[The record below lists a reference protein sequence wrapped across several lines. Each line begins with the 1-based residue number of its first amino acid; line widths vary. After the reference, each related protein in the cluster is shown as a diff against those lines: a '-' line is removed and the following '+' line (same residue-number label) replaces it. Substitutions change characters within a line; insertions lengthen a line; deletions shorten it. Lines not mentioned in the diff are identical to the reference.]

1 MGRNARQSQE
11 SGQRSVLCR
20 GRLNVSVDKVFLSPQ
35 LLQIV
40 EAGRFTEEETL
51 NLIAFIQAVGKIDD
65 GLDDGIIIFV
75 RGDTADK

>member
-1 MGRNARQSQE
+1 M
-11 SGQRSVLCR
+11 SV
-20 GRLNVSVDKVFLSPQ
+20 NKVFLSPQ

-51 NLIAFIQAVGKIDD
+51 NLIAFVQAVGKIDD
-65 GLDDGIIIFV
+65 GLDDGGIIFF

>member
-1 MGRNARQSQE
+1 M
-11 SGQRSVLCR
+11 
-20 GRLNVSVDKVFLSPQ
+20 SVDKVFLSPQ

>member
-1 MGRNARQSQE
+1 M
-11 SGQRSVLCR
+11 
-20 GRLNVSVDKVFLSPQ
+20 SVDKVFLSPQ

-65 GLDDGIIIFV
+65 GLDDGGIIFV

>member
-1 MGRNARQSQE
+1 M
-11 SGQRSVLCR
+11 
-20 GRLNVSVDKVFLSPQ
+20 SVDKVFLSPQ

-51 NLIAFIQAVGKIDD
+51 NLIAFIQAVGNIDD
-65 GLDDGIIIFV
+65 GLDDGGIIFF

>member
-1 MGRNARQSQE
+1 M
-11 SGQRSVLCR
+11 
-20 GRLNVSVDKVFLSPQ
+20 SVDKVFLSPQ

-51 NLIAFIQAVGKIDD
+51 NLIAFVQAVGKIDD
-65 GLDDGIIIFV
+65 GLDDGGIIFF

>member
-1 MGRNARQSQE
+1 M
-11 SGQRSVLCR
+11 
-20 GRLNVSVDKVFLSPQ
+20 SVDKVFLSPQ

-51 NLIAFIQAVGKIDD
+51 NLIAFIQAVGKIED
-65 GLDDGIIIFV
+65 GLDDGGIIFV